1 MIEEEKN
8 YINAKNDVL
17 KAIKSIEDLTPQQK
31 ESLAKEL
38 FGVEILHNLY
48 NMMQQYFIK

>member
-1 MIEEEKN
+1 MTEEEK

-17 KAIKSIEDLTPQQK
+17 KAIKSIKDLTPQQQAT
-31 ESLAKEL
+31 LAKEL
-38 FGVEILHNLY
+38 LSIEMTYNLY